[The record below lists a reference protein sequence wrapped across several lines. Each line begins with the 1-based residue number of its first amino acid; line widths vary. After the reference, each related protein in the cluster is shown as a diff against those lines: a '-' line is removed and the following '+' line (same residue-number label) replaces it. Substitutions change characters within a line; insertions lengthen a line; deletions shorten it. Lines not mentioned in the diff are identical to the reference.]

1 MPYFS
6 IVIPLYNK
14 EKFIKNTLQ
23 SVLNQTFSDFEII
36 IINDGSTD
44 QSEQMVSQFK
54 DARIRYFTQKNEG
67 AASARNFGIEKANAN
82 YIAFIDA
89 DDLWYDNHLETL
101 KNIIEE
107 FPDAG
112 IYASRYELVY
122 KNAST
127 SVSEFN
133 GLNAQYKG
141 YVKDYFYST
150 QNNSLA
156 STIVNVIPKEVFL
169 EIGNFNTNISSGQDI
184 DMWARIALKY
194 PVVIGNKI
202 TASYLHYIDDSL
214 SKTSILNKKLIRFN
228 DYSEYEKTNSSLKKY
243 LDIYRMEYAIQYKI
257 VGATIQSKE
266 LYEAILKKNIS
277 IKSKILYHL
286 PKFILVLLLKFKRF
300 LRNYGIDFS
309 VYK

>member
-1 MPYFS
+1 MPFFS
-6 IVIPLYNK
+6 VLIPLYNK

-23 SVLNQTFSDFEII
+23 SILNQTFSDFEII
-36 IINDGSTD
+36 IVNDGSTD
-44 QSEQMVSQFK
+44 ESEQIVLQFE
-54 DARIRYFTQKNEG
+54 DSRIRYYTQKNEG
-67 AASARNFGIEKANAN
+67 AASARNFGIDKANAN

-101 KNIIEE
+101 KSVIEE

-122 KNAST
+122 KNKST
-127 SVSEFN
+127 SVSVFN

-150 QNNSLA
+150 QNNSL
-156 STIVNVIPKEVFL
+156 SLTLVTVIPKEVFV
-169 EIGNFNTNISSGQDI
+169 EIGNFNSSISSGQDI

-214 SKTSILNKKLIRFN
+214 SKTSILKKKLIRFE

-243 LDIYRMEYAIQYKI
+243 LDIYRMEYALQYKI
-257 VGATIQSKE
+257 VGANKESKE
-266 LYEAILKKNIS
+266 FYDAILKDNIPL
-277 IKSKILYHL
+277 KSKILYHF
-286 PKFILVLLLKFKRF
+286 PKTILVGLLKFKRY

>member
-1 MPYFS
+1 MPFFS
-6 IVIPLYNK
+6 VIIPLYNK
-14 EKFIKNTLQ
+14 EKFIENTLK

-44 QSEQMVSQFK
+44 DSEKKVLPFQ
-54 DARIRYFTQKNEG
+54 DARIRYYTQKNQG
-67 AASARNFGIEKANAN
+67 AASARNFGIDKANAN

-112 IYASRYELVY
+112 IYSSRYELVY

-150 QNNSLA
+150 QNNSL
-156 STIVNVIPKEVFL
+156 SLTLVTVIPKEVFV
-169 EIGNFNTNISSGQDI
+169 EIGNFNSSISSGQDI

-243 LDIYRMEYAIQYKI
+243 LDIYRMEYALQYKI
-257 VGATIQSKE
+257 VGAAKESKE

-286 PKFILVLLLKFKRF
+286 PQFIIVLLLKFKRF
-300 LRNYGIDFS
+300 LRNYGLDFS

>member
-1 MPYFS
+1 MPFFS
-6 IVIPLYNK
+6 VLIPLYNK

-23 SVLNQTFSDFEII
+23 SILNQTFSDFEII
-36 IINDGSTD
+36 IVNDGSTD
-44 QSEQMVSQFK
+44 ESEQIVLQFE
-54 DARIRYFTQKNEG
+54 DSRIRYYTQKNEG
-67 AASARNFGIEKANAN
+67 AASARNFGIDKANAN

-101 KNIIEE
+101 KSVIEE

-122 KNAST
+122 KNKST
-127 SVSEFN
+127 SVSVFN
-133 GLNAQYKG
+133 CLNAQYKG

-150 QNNSLA
+150 QNNSL
-156 STIVNVIPKEVFL
+156 SLTLVTVIPKEVFV
-169 EIGNFNTNISSGQDI
+169 EIGNFNSSISSGQDI

-214 SKTSILNKKLIRFN
+214 SKTSILKKKLIRFE

-243 LDIYRMEYAIQYKI
+243 LDIYRMEYALQYKI
-257 VGATIQSKE
+257 VGANKESKE
-266 LYEAILKKNIS
+266 FYDAILKDNIPL
-277 IKSKILYHL
+277 KSKILYHF
-286 PKFILVLLLKFKRF
+286 PKTILVGLLKFKRY